1 MTMMMMS
8 RSAQEGGGE
17 GGTVEKDTSKPSH
30 SEEKQPPDIRPADAR
45 IGVIGLD
52 PFLDW
57 RLIQCQAA

>member
-1 MTMMMMS
+1 MMMMS

-17 GGTVEKDTSKPSH
+17 GGTVEKAKPSH
-30 SEEKQPPDIRPADAR
+30 SEEKQLSEIRPADAR